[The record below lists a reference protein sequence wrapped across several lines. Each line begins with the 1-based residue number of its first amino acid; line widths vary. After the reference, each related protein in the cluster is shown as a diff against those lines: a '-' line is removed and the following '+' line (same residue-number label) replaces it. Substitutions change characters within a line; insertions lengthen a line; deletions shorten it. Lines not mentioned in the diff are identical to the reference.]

1 MTVSDEAQHLRQ
13 QVVNRVLHGEGVT
26 RTDARRAAFDN
37 TGANPATRDLTN
49 KVAQNAWKVTGNDV
63 AGAKAKGASDDEI
76 FELVIAAALGQSTRQ
91 IDAAMR
97 RLNEVLPASTKE
109 GQ

>member
-1 MTVSDEAQHLRQ
+1 MSDQAQHLRQ
-13 QVVNRVLHGEGVT
+13 QVINRVLQGPGVSST
-26 RTDARRAAFDN
+26 EARRAAFDN

-91 IDAAMR
+91 IDAAIR
-97 RLNEVLPASTKE
+97 RLNEVLPATTKE
-109 GQ
+109 AQ